1 MDEPA
6 SHRMSAARTLRLQ
19 KVRESSISATALLD
33 RRLRATYALNAIGL
47 KKSLR
52 VKTPAQ
58 RRKQAEAEAE
68 AAAAASVGFGV
79 DSPMPPSKMGQA
91 GGADGTPYH
100 RRCSQRCS
108 GTRDLKR
115 SNY

>member
-6 SHRMSAARTLRLQ
+6 SHRKSAARTLRLQ

-52 VKTPAQ
+52 AEQPAP
-58 RRKQAEAEAE
+58 RRTRRAR
-68 AAAAASVGFGV
+68 AA
-79 DSPMPPSKMGQA
+79 
-91 GGADGTPYH
+91 
-100 RRCSQRCS
+100 
-108 GTRDLKR
+108 
-115 SNY
+115 